1 MSRFFDL
8 EGGTA
13 RESSGEINYG
23 SSSAG
28 RVLKP
33 RVRRR
38 LALEI
43 ERIRTNRQVSKAP
56 KSRYGIV
63 GKSMLYLKIVLSPH
77 GPLWN
82 WIFLISCLI
91 AISLD
96 PLFLYI
102 PVISDEKKCLRLDNK
117 LGTAAIFLRSFLDF
131 FHIIYVIFRLRTKSF
146 APCWEYPQRSLNE
159 YAQEIT
165 RKYLL
170 FFLPIDLLAILP
182 LPQVVVSVIIQ
193 TTRGSKVLSGLKLL
207 KFFVIFQY
215 VPRLIRIYPLFTNVT
230 RTSCKLDE
238 SKFFKAAF
246 NLLLYMVA
254 SHVFGALWYFFAIVR
269 EVACWKSACI
279 NHTGCSHASF
289 YCHDTAGNNTFV
301 KDFCPTKP
309 QNTSI
314 FDFGIFQDALQS
326 GIVEVTDFPQK
337 FSHCFLWG
345 LQNLS
350 CFGQNLQTSSYFWEN
365 FFAIVITI
373 SGLVFFLYLI
383 GNIQIYLQSKTIR
396 SEEMRLKGQEIEQWM
411 GFRKL
416 SRDLQQKLRNYR
428 QYVWRE
434 TKGVDVENL
443 LNNLP
448 SDLKRNIKSELGLEL
463 LLNVPLFQNLDAKT
477 LDDICSYLKPVL
489 YAEESHIVLEG
500 DRIDGMLFVMRG
512 KLWSATMVGGRMS
525 FQSGF
530 YLSAGDYYG
539 EELISWALDPNS
551 SHYLPISSRTVRA
564 ATEVEA
570 FVLMSDNLRA
580 VTSELSRRLCY
591 KQLHHAFRVYSHQ
604 WRTWAACSIQAA
616 WRRYKRRNLE
626 EFLNAEE
633 NRLQGEWA
641 AGGGI
646 TSSLGATIYPSRF
659 AAHALLAAQS
669 NRSLLLQ
676 KPAEPDFRLAFRKML
691 MTDFKMPLFQS
702 LDAKTLDDICIYL
715 KPVLYEKKSW
725 IFREGRPVDK
735 TLFIMQGKLDS
746 MTSNNINGGTLG
758 GFFNLAHLG
767 TGDLCGEELL
777 TWALDP
783 QSSFR
788 PPNSTRT
795 VVARTE
801 VEAFALT
808 TDDLKAVASKSRRLR
823 SKLLRHTYR
832 FYSQQW
838 RTWAACSIQAA
849 WSQYKLQKLQREK
862 ENRVQLQD
870 TLAKASGSSPSS
882 EATLFVSRLFATDAP
897 RSGARKTRLLEKVP
911 FVPNLKPVEPSTAEE
926 Q

>member
-1 MSRFFDL
+1 MNMSRFFDL

-207 KFFVIFQY
+207 KFFVIF
-215 VPRLIRIYPLFTNVT
+215 
-230 RTSCKLDE
+230 
-238 SKFFKAAF
+238 
-246 NLLLYMVA
+246 
-254 SHVFGALWYFFAIVR
+254 H
-269 EVACWKSACI
+269 
-279 NHTGCSHASF
+279 HASF

>member
-1 MSRFFDL
+1 MATARKELAPSQLNFCPFLLAIYVFATVLKAHKPTSTINFTSRFFDL
-8 EGGTA
+8 EGGAA

-215 VPRLIRIYPLFTNVT
+215 VP
-230 RTSCKLDE
+230 
-238 SKFFKAAF
+238 
-246 NLLLYMVA
+246 
-254 SHVFGALWYFFAIVR
+254 
-269 EVACWKSACI
+269 
-279 NHTGCSHASF
+279 SHASF

-870 TLAKASGSSPSS
+870 TLAKAGGSSPSS

-911 FVPNLKPVEPSTAEE
+911 AVPNLKPVEPSTAEE